1 MIKKPLLEVK
11 NLSISFLRDGVWQ
24 STVSQ
29 IEYRLETGKTL
40 CIVGES
46 GSGKSVSSLALLG
59 LLPEKISRVDSGSA
73 LFQLGDQTID
83 LLNPEPHGPVVQG
96 NHIGMIFQ
104 EPMTSLNPVFTCG
117 NQITEVLSLHL
128 KKTKEQS
135 KKIALDWFEKVE
147 LPSPERIYS
156 SFPHELSGGQRQ
168 RVMIAMAMCCQPKIL
183 IADEPTTA
191 LDVTVQKK
199 VLELIQELQKE
210 HDTAVIFISHDL
222 GVVQHLAD
230 DILVMKKGQIQE
242 KGSASEVFT
251 NPKSLYT
258 KGLLN
263 CKPDN
268 CPKELKLLTVDDSLN
283 GNSEREPRRDLTSAS
298 ENLYVIKKISKS
310 FMKKTSGIFSKPE
323 KIQALK
329 DISFNILKNE
339 SLGLVGESGCGKS
352 TLSKI
357 ISGLLD
363 SDNGELIFNGVNI
376 SSYKQRDWKPL
387 RSKIQFIFQDPYS
400 ALNPRLQVKQT
411 IDEVLKKHQPNLNAE
426 KRHQAGLK
434 LLKDVG
440 LPNESIYKFPH
451 QFSGGQRQRVVIARA
466 LATKPEL
473 IIADE
478 SVSALDVSVQAQVLN
493 LLNDLKADY
502 NLTYLFISHDLSVV
516 QYMCDRIMVMKKGEI
531 VELGIAEEIYS
542 NPKNSYTQQLINSSE
557 F

>member
-1 MIKKPLLEVK
+1 MTDALLKVD
-11 NLSISFLRDGVWQ
+11 NLSISFLKDGAWRN
-24 STVSQ
+24 TVSNVSY
-29 IEYRLETGKTL
+29 ELKKGKTL

-59 LLPEKISRVDSGSA
+59 LLPEAISRIDKGTA
-73 LFQLGDQTID
+73 LFNIGNTTID
-83 LLNPEPHGPVVQG
+83 LFQSSQNSFKVQG
-96 NHIGMIFQ
+96 KHIGMIFQ
-104 EPMTSLNPVFTCG
+104 EPMTSLNPVYTCG
-117 NQITEVLSLHL
+117 NQITEVLTLHL
-128 KKTKEQS
+128 KKTQTES
-135 KKIALDWFEKVE
+135 KKIALEWFDKVD
-147 LPSPERIYS
+147 LPDPDRIFS

-168 RVMIAMAMCCQPKIL
+168 RVMIAMAMCCKPEIL

-199 VLELIQELQKE
+199 VIELIQELQKE
-210 HDTAVIFISHDL
+210 NNTAVLFISHDL

-230 DILVMKKGQIQE
+230 EILVMRNGEIQE
-242 KGSASEVFT
+242 HGMAEEIFT
-251 NPKSLYT
+251 NPKSAYT

-263 CKPDN
+263 CKPDQ
-268 CPKELKLLTVDDSLN
+268 CPKELKLLTVEDSLN
-283 GNSEREPRRDLTSAS
+283 GNLKRELRRDLNSSKAT
-298 ENLYVIKKISKS
+298 LYEVKNISKS
-310 FMKKTSGIFSKPE
+310 FVKRTSGLFSKAE

-329 DISFNILKNE
+329 GVSFNILKNE

-357 ISGLLD
+357 ISGLLESD
-363 SDNGELIFNGVNI
+363 SGELIFNGVNI
-376 SSYKQRDWKPL
+376 SNYELKDWRPL

-411 IDEVLKKHQPNLNAE
+411 IDEVLKKHQPNLSSTQ
-426 KRHQAGLK
+426 RDTVGIK

-440 LPNESIYKFPH
+440 LPDESVYKFPH

-466 LATKPEL
+466 LATNPEL

-516 QYMCDRIMVMKKGEI
+516 QYMCDRIMVMKKGELL
-531 VELGIAEEIYS
+531 ELGNAADIYS
-542 NPKNSYTQQLINSSE
+542 NPKNSYTQELINSSK

>member
-1 MIKKPLLEVK
+1 
-11 NLSISFLRDGVWQ
+11 
-24 STVSQ
+24 
-29 IEYRLETGKTL
+29 
-40 CIVGES
+40 
-46 GSGKSVSSLALLG
+46 
-59 LLPEKISRVDSGSA
+59 
-73 LFQLGDQTID
+73 
-83 LLNPEPHGPVVQG
+83 VQG
-96 NHIGMIFQ
+96 KHIGMIFQ
-104 EPMTSLNPVFTCG
+104 EPMTSLNPVYTCG
-117 NQITEVLSLHL
+117 NQITEVLSLHFQ
-128 KKTKEQS
+128 KTHEGA
-135 KKIALDWFEKVE
+135 KKIALEWFDKVD
-147 LPSPERIYS
+147 LPNPKRIFS

-168 RVMIAMAMCCQPKIL
+168 RLMIAMAMCCQPEIL

-199 VLELIQELQKE
+199 VLDLIQDLQKE
-210 HDTAVIFISHDL
+210 HQTAVIFISHDL

-242 KGSASEVFT
+242 QGPAGAIFKNPQSA
-251 NPKSLYT
+251 YT

-263 CKPDN
+263 CKPDQ
-268 CPKELKLLTVDDSLN
+268 CPKELKLLTVEDSLN
-283 GNSEREPRRDLTSAS
+283 GISKREARRDLSSST
-298 ENLYVIKKISKS
+298 EPLYEVKNISKS
-310 FMKKTSGIFSKPE
+310 FSKKSSGLFSKAE

-329 DISFNILKNE
+329 DVSFTIHKNE

-363 SDNGELIFNGVNI
+363 ADSGELIFNGETI
-376 SSYKQRDWKPL
+376 TDYSMKDWRPL

-411 IDEVLKKHQPNLNAE
+411 IDEVLKKHQPNLKAKE
-426 KRHQAGLK
+426 RHEAGLK

-440 LPNESIYKFPH
+440 LPEESIYKFPH

-466 LATKPEL
+466 LATNPEL

-502 NLTYLFISHDLSVV
+502 NLTFLFISHDLSVV
-516 QYMCDRIMVMKKGEI
+516 HYMCDRIMVMKKGQLL
-531 VELGIAEEIYS
+531 ELGTAAEIY
-542 NPKNSYTQQLINSSE
+542 NFPQNSYTQELINSSH

>member
-1 MIKKPLLEVK
+1 MKTLLHVE
-11 NLSISFLRDGVWQ
+11 NLSISFLKDGAWNP
-24 STVSQ
+24 TVHDVNYDLQ
-29 IEYRLETGKTL
+29 KGKTL

-59 LLPEKISRVDSGSA
+59 LLPEKISRVDSGTA
-73 LFQLGDQTID
+73 HLKINETTID
-83 LLNPEPHGPVVQG
+83 LLDKSAHSEYVRGK
-96 NHIGMIFQ
+96 HIGMIFQ
-104 EPMTSLNPVFTCG
+104 EPMTSLNPVYTCG
-117 NQITEVLSLHL
+117 NQMTEVLSLHL
-128 KKTKEQS
+128 NLSQEDAKKTT
-135 KKIALDWFEKVE
+135 LDWFEKVD
-147 LPSPERIYS
+147 LPQPDRIFASY
-156 SFPHELSGGQRQ
+156 PHELSGGQRQ
-168 RVMIAMAMCCQPKIL
+168 RVMIAMAMCCQPEIL

-199 VLELIQELQKE
+199 VLELIQDLQKE
-210 HDTAVIFISHDL
+210 HETAVIFISHDL

-230 DILVMKKGQIQE
+230 DIMVMRKGEIQE
-242 KGSASEVFT
+242 YGSASQVF
-251 NPKSLYT
+251 NSPKSPYT
-258 KGLLN
+258 QGLIN

-268 CPKELKLLTVDDSLN
+268 TPKELKLLTVENALK
-283 GNSEREPRRDLTSAS
+283 GNHERELRKDMTTAS
-298 ENLYVIKKISKS
+298 QVLYKIENISKS
-310 FMKKTSGIFSKPE
+310 FYKKSSGFFSESEEIK
-323 KIQALK
+323 ALQSV
-329 DISFNILKNE
+329 SFNILRNE

-363 SDNGELIFNGVNI
+363 ADSGTLVYDQTDITN
-376 SSYKQRDWKPL
+376 YKTRDWKPL

-411 IDEVLKKHQPNLNAE
+411 IEEVLKKHQPDLSKE
-426 KRHQAGLK
+426 KRHNLSLK
-434 LLKDVG
+434 LLNDVG
-440 LPNESIYKFPH
+440 LPEESIYKFPH

-466 LATKPEL
+466 LATNPEL

-493 LLNDLKADY
+493 LLNDLKAEY

-531 VELGIAEEIYS
+531 LELGAADEVYQ
-542 NPKNSYTQQLINSSE
+542 NPKNTYTQELINSSK